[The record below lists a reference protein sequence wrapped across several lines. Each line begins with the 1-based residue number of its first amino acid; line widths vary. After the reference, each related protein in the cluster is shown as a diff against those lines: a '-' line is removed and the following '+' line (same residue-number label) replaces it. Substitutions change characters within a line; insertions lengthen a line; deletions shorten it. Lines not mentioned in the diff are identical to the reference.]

1 MVLHKIIR
9 TSELIVET
17 YTEHKDDLFAIGRIM
32 DALIVI
38 VEDEEDIL
46 ELIEYNLAKE
56 GFDTIGFLSTKTVEQ
71 VLAEERVDLLIMDR
85 NLPGVEGSE
94 FVEKLRKNGIHIPV
108 IYLSAKNKE
117 SDIEEG
123 FLRGGDDYITKPFN
137 TKELILRVKALLKRT
152 KKEHSESKITYRDIL
167 LDLASRKVAVDKAH
181 VELTKLE
188 FDLLRTLIE
197 NQNIVLNRSYLLE
210 HVWGGGEVYQ
220 DRTVNVAI
228 NRLKEKIDPGKTKE
242 YIKTIRGVGYI
253 LC

>member
-1 MVLHKIIR
+1 MNA
-9 TSELIVET
+9 T
-17 YTEHKDDLFAIGRIM
+17 
-32 DALIVI
+32 IVI

-56 GFDTIGFLSTKTVEQ
+56 GFDTIGFLSTKTVAQ
-71 VLAEERVDLLIMDR
+71 ILEEEEVDLLIMDR

-94 FVEKLRKNGIHIPV
+94 FVASLREKGIQTPV

-123 FLRGGDDYITKPFN
+123 FERGGDDYITKPFN
-137 TKELILRVKALLKRT
+137 MKELIFRIKAVLRRT
-152 KKEHSESKITYRDIL
+152 KGNVGEGTVVYRDIKL
-167 LDLASRKVAVDKAH
+167 NLASREVTIGDRP

-188 FDLLRTLIE
+188 FDLLYTLIS
-197 NQNIVLNRSYLLE
+197 NQNVVLDRDYLLE
-210 HVWGGGEVYQ
+210 HVWGGGEIYQ

-228 NRLKEKIDPGKTKE
+228 NRLKEKIDPDKSKE
-242 YIKTIRGVGYI
+242 YIKTVRGVGYT